1 MGFRSSAE
9 AFRAFK
15 EDPDRFDV
23 VITDQTMPDLTGLE
37 LVDQIRAIRRAL
49 PVILCSG
56 HGNPTLENDARQA
69 GVAALLRKPLRSG
82 ELALA
87 LHRILG
93 HPTD

>member
-1 MGFRSSAE
+1 
-9 AFRAFK
+9 
-15 EDPDRFDV
+15 
-23 VITDQTMPDLTGLE
+23 MPDLTGLE
-37 LVDQIRAIRRAL
+37 LARQIRAIRGTL

-56 HGNPTLENDARQA
+56 HGNPILENDAREA

-93 HPTD
+93 HPAD